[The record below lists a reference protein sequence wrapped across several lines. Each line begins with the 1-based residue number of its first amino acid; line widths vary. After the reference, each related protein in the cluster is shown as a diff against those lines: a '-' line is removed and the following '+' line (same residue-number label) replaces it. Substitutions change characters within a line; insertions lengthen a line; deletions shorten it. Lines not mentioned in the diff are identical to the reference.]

1 MMFYAIGLALF
12 LLAVL
17 IYLLGQTIGQWKH
30 EAHMRERIKN
40 TGFFML
46 ENGLYR
52 AVKVGI
58 DTSQPTRKLET
69 RDFGDVVET
78 LVTPQNAFRQPENL
92 KKLETHQPPP
102 TQTAVMD
109 TDQTDPDQ
117 DDKPITMAE
126 PPKKPIRRRVTRSA
140 TA

>member
-58 DTSQPTRKLET
+58 DTSQPMRKLET

-78 LVTPQNAFRQPENL
+78 LVTPQNAFRQPE
-92 KKLETHQPPP
+92 THQPPP
-102 TQTAVMD
+102 QTAVMD
-109 TDQTDPDQ
+109 TDQTNPNQ
-117 DDKPITMAE
+117 DDNPITMAE